1 MTVAIPVQSIQIQQ
15 QSFIN
20 SLDHTIKKYNIFL
33 DSEIGGPAEYREL
46 LTVLFNSPPDALIH
60 LYINCTGGN
69 LDTTLA
75 IVEAIKICE
84 AKVSAILIGSCH
96 SAASIIAL
104 NCDEIIV
111 LDNAYSMVHTASFG
125 SSGNVGTVKS
135 HTEFIIAQVDKLIE
149 KTYSGFLNKE
159 ELAKV
164 KNGNELWFNAEDIRK
179 RLKRKFKHLNK
190 QMKMRKQL

>member
-1 MTVAIPVQSIQIQQ
+1 MTIAIPLQSIQIQQ
-15 QSFIN
+15 QNFIN
-20 SLDHTIKKYNIFL
+20 SLDHTIKKYNVFL
-33 DSEIGGPAEYREL
+33 DSEIGEPSEYREL
-46 LTVLFNSPPDALIH
+46 LTILFNAPPDSLIY
-60 LYINCTGGN
+60 LYINCSGGN

-75 IVEAIKICE
+75 IVEAIKMCE

-135 HTEFIIAQVDKLIE
+135 HTEFVIAQIDKLIE
-149 KTYSGFLNKE
+149 QTYSGFLNKE

-190 QMKMRKQL
+190 KRKLKT

>member
-1 MTVAIPVQSIQIQQ
+1 MTIAIPLQSIQIQQ
-15 QSFIN
+15 QNFIN
-20 SLDHTIKKYNIFL
+20 SLDHTIKKYNVFL
-33 DSEIGGPAEYREL
+33 DSEIGEPSEYREL
-46 LTVLFNSPPDALIH
+46 LTILFNAPPDSLIY

-75 IVEAIKICE
+75 IVEAIKTCD

-135 HTEFIIAQVDKLIE
+135 HTEFVIAQIDKLIE
-149 KTYSGFLNKE
+149 NTYSGFLNKE
-159 ELAKV
+159 ELARV

-179 RLKRKFKHLNK
+179 RLKRKFKHINK
-190 QMKMRKQL
+190 KLKTN

>member
-1 MTVAIPVQSIQIQQ
+1 MTIAIPLQSIQIQQ
-15 QSFIN
+15 QNFIN
-20 SLDHTIKKYNIFL
+20 SLDHTIKKYNVFL
-33 DSEIGGPAEYREL
+33 DSEIGEPSEYREL
-46 LTVLFNSPPDALIH
+46 LTILFNAPPDSLIY
-60 LYINCTGGN
+60 LYINCSGGN

-75 IVEAIKICE
+75 IVEAIKMCE

-135 HTEFIIAQVDKLIE
+135 HTEFVIAQIDKLIE
-149 KTYSGFLNKE
+149 QTYSGFLNKE

-179 RLKRKFKHLNK
+179 RLKRKFKHINK
-190 QMKMRKQL
+190 KLKQK

>member
-33 DSEIGGPAEYREL
+33 DSEIGEPAEYREL
-46 LTVLFNSPPDALIH
+46 LTVLFNAPPDSLIY
-60 LYINCTGGN
+60 LYINCSGGN

-75 IVEAIKICE
+75 IVEAIKMCD

-104 NCDEIIV
+104 NCDEIVV

-135 HTEFIIAQVDKLIE
+135 HTEFVIAQIDKLIE
-149 KTYSGFLNKE
+149 NTYSGFLNKE
-159 ELAKV
+159 ELARV

-179 RLKRKFKHLNK
+179 RLKRKFKHINK
-190 QMKMRKQL
+190 KSKTK

>member
-1 MTVAIPVQSIQIQQ
+1 MTVAIPLQSIQIQPQ
-15 QSFIN
+15 NFIN

-33 DSEIGGPAEYREL
+33 DSEIGEPAEYREL
-46 LTVLFNSPPDALIH
+46 LTILFNAPSDSLIY
-60 LYINCTGGN
+60 LYINSTGGN

-75 IVEAIKICE
+75 IVEAIKMCE

-135 HTEFIIAQVDKLIE
+135 HTEFVIAQIDKLIE
-149 KTYSGFLNKE
+149 QTYSGFLNKE

-179 RLKRKFKHLNK
+179 RLKRKFKQLNK
-190 QMKMRKQL
+190 KRKLKT

>member
-1 MTVAIPVQSIQIQQ
+1 MTIAIPLQSIQIQQ
-15 QSFIN
+15 QNFIN
-20 SLDHTIKKYNIFL
+20 SLDHTIKKYNVFL
-33 DSEIGGPAEYREL
+33 DSEIGEPSEYREL
-46 LTVLFNSPPDALIH
+46 LTILFNAPPDSLIY
-60 LYINCTGGN
+60 LYINCSGGN

-75 IVEAIKICE
+75 IVEAIKTCD

-135 HTEFIIAQVDKLIE
+135 HTEFVIAQIDKLIE
-149 KTYSGFLNKE
+149 NTYSGFLNKE
-159 ELAKV
+159 ELARV

-179 RLKRKFKHLNK
+179 RLKRKFKHINK
-190 QMKMRKQL
+190 KTK